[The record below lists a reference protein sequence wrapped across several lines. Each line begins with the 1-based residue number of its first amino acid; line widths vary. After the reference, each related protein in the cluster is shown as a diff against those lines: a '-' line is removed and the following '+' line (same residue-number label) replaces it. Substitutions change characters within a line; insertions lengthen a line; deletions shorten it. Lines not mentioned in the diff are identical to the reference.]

1 MTALTVEHLRIDFGG
16 LRAVDDV
23 SLAVDVGERRV
34 ILGPNGAGKTT
45 LFNLITGVLT
55 PLSGTIRLFAND
67 VTRLAPYRR
76 VRLGLGRTF
85 QISTLFPRLT
95 VLESVLLAVQGADAA
110 RFSLLRPRGTYRH
123 LAQRA
128 EELLAEWELG
138 NRGNATTR
146 ELSYGEQRQVELLL
160 ALAGRPRVLL
170 LDEPTAGLSAAETA
184 DVVAMI
190 RRFPREMTVLLIEH
204 DMDVALALADRVTV
218 MHEGRVLA
226 EGTREAIQADPRV
239 TQIYLGSAEV

>member
-45 LFNLITGVLT
+45 LFNLVTGVLT

-95 VLESVLLAVQGADAA
+95 VRESVLLAVQGADAA

-123 LAQRA
+123 LARRA
-128 EELLAEWELG
+128 DELLAEWELE
-138 NRGNATTR
+138 NRVNATTR

-190 RRFPREMTVLLIEH
+190 QRFPREMTVLLIEH

-239 TQIYLGSAEV
+239 TQIYLGS